1 MVKIT
6 SYQLRKSEGKEFYA
20 LILQSGIE
28 IIKSQSGG
36 TYATAKKV
44 SIPSTFT
51 EEVCK
56 ALVGQEMAGSI
67 KTVPCEEYCFI
78 IPETGEEV
86 IRDTHNQYFPEEY
99 PPAHISEFTNQN

>member
-36 TYATAKKV
+36 TYATARKISV
-44 SIPSTFT
+44 PSTFS
-51 EEVCK
+51 EENCK
-56 ALVGQEMAGSI
+56 DLLGHEIAGSI
-67 KTVPCEEYCFI
+67 KSVPCEEYTFI

-86 IRDTHNQYFPEEY
+86 IRDTHNQYFPEE
-99 PPAHISEFTNQN
+99 